1 MPEPA
6 SQGQAQQ
13 QQQRK
18 NSTLIAGIGAAVVAA
33 AITVVVLMSSS
44 SAPPTAVKDQAAN
57 ASSQCQIL
65 NRKMLV
71 STTTGSGTI
80 RLREGSYLSP
90 PIVLNNQPQA
100 VVFPLPRPDAVPA
113 EEVIIIEGNAKNL
126 VITSDVTPLRRV
138 IESVSGASAIS
149 VIWAPRKNC

>member
-1 MPEPA
+1 MQETA

-13 QQQRK
+13 QQQRRK
-18 NSTLIAGIGAAVVAA
+18 NSTLIAGAGAAVVAA
-33 AITVVVLMSSS
+33 VITVAVLMSS

-57 ASSQCQIL
+57 ASSQCQII

-71 STTTGSGTI
+71 STTTGSGTV

-90 PIVLNNQPQA
+90 PIVLNTQPQA
-100 VVFPLPRPDAVPA
+100 VVFPLPRPEATPA
-113 EEVIIIEGNAKNL
+113 EEVIIIEGNAKDL

-138 IESVSGASAIS
+138 IDSVSGVSAIN